1 MTRHQRVPPLLAAA
15 FVVVWCTGY
24 IAGPVAV
31 EAFAPLSVLTYRFA
45 LAALMAGAWAWARHG
60 WPTSWRGVG
69 RLGVIGLTINGLQFG
84 LMYLAFGEGLEPTLG
99 ALLHSLSP
107 VVTVLLAGF
116 LLRERVRRV
125 QVVGFVLG
133 VVGVVVVLG
142 PEVDA
147 AGGPVG
153 LTLGALGALCLSLGW
168 LGQRGISADLPPA
181 WAATVQLAA
190 SVPVML
196 VLGVATE
203 GLWPLQDGSTFLWS
217 VLWLALVNSVAGL
230 LLIQALVHEGGAGV
244 SSSVLFLSPPVT
256 AVMAYV
262 WFGDTLDLRE
272 LVGLVVAV
280 VGVAIATR
288 TGRGADRDSA
298 QRVADRHELGL

>member
-1 MTRHQRVPPLLAAA
+1 MAHQQRVRPLLAAA

-31 EAFAPLSVLTYRFA
+31 EAFAPLSVLTYRFG
-45 LAALMAGAWAWARHG
+45 LAALLAGAMAYARHG
-60 WPTSWRGVG
+60 WPQSWRGAG
-69 RLGVIGLTINGLQFG
+69 RHVLVGLTINGLQFG
-84 LMYLAFGEGLEPTLG
+84 LMYLAFGVGLEPTLG

-116 LLRERVRRV
+116 LLHERVRRV

-133 VVGVVVVLG
+133 VAGVVLVLG

-147 AGGPVG
+147 AGGPLG
-153 LTLGALGALCLSLGW
+153 LSLGALGALCLSLGW
-168 LGQRGISADLPPA
+168 LGQRGLHADLPPA
-181 WAATVQLAA
+181 WSATVQLAA
-190 SVPVML
+190 SVPFLL
-196 VLGVATE
+196 VVGIATE
-203 GLWPLQDGSTFLWS
+203 GLWPVQDGSTFLWS
-217 VLWLALVNSVAGL
+217 VLWLAVVNSVAGL
-230 LLIQALVHEGGAGV
+230 LLIQALVREGGAGA

-272 LVGLVVAV
+272 LVGLVIAV

-288 TGRGADRDSA
+288 TGRSTRTGSA
-298 QRVADRHELGL
+298 QRVADRDQLGL

>member
-1 MTRHQRVPPLLAAA
+1 VHPHPRVPPLLAAA

-24 IAGPVAV
+24 IAGPEAV
-31 EAFAPLSVLTYRFA
+31 DAFAPLSVLTYRFG
-45 LAALMAGAWAWARHG
+45 LAALLAGVMAFAWHG
-60 WPTSWRGVG
+60 WPTSWRGAGRDAAVG
-69 RLGVIGLTINGLQFG
+69 LVLNGLQFG
-84 LMYLAFGEGLEPTLG
+84 LMYLAFAVGLEPTVG

-107 VVTVLLAGF
+107 VLTVLLAGF
-116 LLRERVRRV
+116 LLHERVRPV
-125 QVVGFVLG
+125 QVAGFVLG

-147 AGGPVG
+147 AGGPGG
-153 LTLGALGALCLSLGW
+153 LLLGSLGALCLSLGW
-168 LGQRGISADLPPA
+168 LGQRGLGHDRADLPAA
-181 WAATVQLAA
+181 WSATVQLAA
-190 SVPVML
+190 SVPPLL
-196 VLGVATE
+196 VLGIATE
-203 GLWPLQDGSTFLWS
+203 GAWPVQDGSTFLWS
-217 VLWLALVNSVAGL
+217 VLWLAVVNSVAGL
-230 LLIQALVHEGGAGV
+230 LLMQALVRTGGAGA

-256 AVMAYV
+256 AVMAYL

-288 TGRGADRDSA
+288 TGSP

>member
-1 MTRHQRVPPLLAAA
+1 MTRHQRVRPVLAAA

-31 EAFAPLSVLTYRFA
+31 DAAAPLSALTYRFG
-45 LAALMAGAWAWARHG
+45 LAALMAGAYAWARHG
-60 WPTSWRGVG
+60 FPGSWAGTG
-69 RLGVIGLTINGLQFG
+69 RLAVVGLTINGLQFG
-84 LMYLAFGEGLEPTLG
+84 LMYLAFGVGLEPTLG

-107 VVTVLLAGF
+107 VLTVLLAGF

-133 VVGVVVVLG
+133 VAGVVLVLG

-147 AGGPVG
+147 AGGPAG
-153 LTLGALGALCLSLGW
+153 LVLGALGALCLSLGW
-168 LGQRGISADLPPA
+168 LGQRGVHATLPPE
-181 WAATVQLAA
+181 WAATVQLAV
-190 SVPVML
+190 SVPPLL

-203 GLWPLQDGSTFLWS
+203 GLWPVQDGPTLLWS
-217 VLWLALVNSVAGL
+217 VVWLAAVNSVAGL
-230 LLIQALVHEGGAGV
+230 LLIQALVHEGGAGA

-256 AVMAYV
+256 AVMAYL

-272 LVGLVVAV
+272 LAGLAVAV
-280 VGVAIATR
+280 VGVAVATR
-288 TGRGADRDSA
+288 PPRS
-298 QRVADRHELGL
+298 